1 MSPLGARWASVFRI
15 AAVIVLVALLGVAA
29 NRRQGE
35 PRAFD
40 AFDARE
46 LAPSRG
52 RDVTADAFAR
62 ARETPRDEIVVVRAS
77 DAKEDGD
84 EDDDDDDDD
93 ASARVR
99 GRERAHAVG
108 KKNWDAAKTTEADD
122 EDEEGK
128 EEKDGD
134 KAEKE
139 NVKRSEAHVG
149 DDVDVLAPVRCTCSG
164 TLVNRGRI
172 TILV

>member
-52 RDVTADAFAR
+52 RDFTADAFAR
-62 ARETPRDEIVVVRAS
+62 ARETPRDESVVVRAS
-77 DAKEDGD
+77 DAKDDGD
-84 EDDDDDDDD
+84 EDDDDDDDDD

-99 GRERAHAVG
+99 VGENDAHADG
-108 KKNWDAAKTTEADD
+108 KKNWDAAEDDRRRRRRRRRRKRRRKTTT
-122 EDEEGK
+122 
-128 EEKDGD
+128 
-134 KAEKE
+134 
-139 NVKRSEAHVG
+139 KR
-149 DDVDVLAPVRCTCSG
+149 RRRT
-164 TLVNRGRI
+164 
-172 TILV
+172 

>member
-52 RDVTADAFAR
+52 RDFTADAFAR
-62 ARETPRDEIVVVRAS
+62 ARETPRDESVVVRAS
-77 DAKEDGD
+77 DAKDDGD
-84 EDDDDDDDD
+84 EEEEED

-99 GRERAHAVG
+99 VGENDAHADG
-108 KKNWDAAKTTEADD
+108 KKNWDAAEDD
-122 EDEEGK
+122 ERDRLGC
-128 EEKDGD
+128 
-134 KAEKE
+134 
-139 NVKRSEAHVG
+139 
-149 DDVDVLAPVRCTCSG
+149 LAAPRRTRNRHSGARAVRARRPR
-164 TLVNRGRI
+164 NA
-172 TILV
+172 

>member
-29 NRRQGE
+29 SRRQGE

-46 LAPSRG
+46 LARESWTRCHRG
-52 RDVTADAFAR
+52 CVRER
-62 ARETPRDEIVVVRAS
+62 GETPRDEIVVVRAS

-93 ASARVR
+93 ASARVHVGENDAHGL
-99 GRERAHAVG
+99 GRRTG
-108 KKNWDAAKTTEADD
+108 TPPKTTETTTTRT
-122 EDEEGK
+122 
-128 EEKDGD
+128 
-134 KAEKE
+134 
-139 NVKRSEAHVG
+139 KRKRRRKTATK
-149 DDVDVLAPVRCTCSG
+149 RRRRT
-164 TLVNRGRI
+164 
-172 TILV
+172 